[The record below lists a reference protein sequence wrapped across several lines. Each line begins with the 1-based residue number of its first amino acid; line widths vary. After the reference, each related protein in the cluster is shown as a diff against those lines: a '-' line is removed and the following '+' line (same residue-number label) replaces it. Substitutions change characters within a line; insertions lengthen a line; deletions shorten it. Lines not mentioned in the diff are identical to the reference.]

1 MSTEILKILPLEPE
15 VIDNPHKPFI
25 GERTLRLVESL
36 NIGEKGKETV
46 LSEAYQILEHCKF
59 PGEDGSRTS
68 IAVGYVQSGKT
79 MSFTVLSALAAD
91 NGFKVII
98 YLTGTKTNLQNQT
111 YKRLKGDFR
120 INGDFTSYRIFEDS
134 LENTITD
141 ISRIR
146 NFILLKG
153 CVLLFPI
160 LKHYKHIS
168 TLAEVFQSTSIAP
181 LVQNKAVLIID
192 DEADQSSFN
201 TYARANTRKPD
212 WEEDDYSSTYSSILQ
227 LRKSFPCHS
236 YVQYTATP
244 QAAFLID
251 SNDILSPEYQT
262 VLTPGDDYTGG
273 LFFFKSNDREY
284 VKVIPDEELYHKV
297 RNPLTSMPKSLEKA
311 LKEFLISV
319 AIKVF
324 IQKEVKFLSMM
335 IHIDGSRDS
344 NELFCKWTSSKL
356 NQWIDRINLPKNDPS
371 YSMFISN
378 LREAY
383 ESISLYVENRPSFEE
398 VIDVLDEVM
407 ILTHI
412 RLVQGDGPSTYYV
425 EKGEIDWEEAPAHI
439 LVGADMLNRG
449 FTVEKLSMTYMPRQ
463 TKNKSNADTIEQRCR
478 FFGYKKK
485 YADICRIYI
494 STKSKKE
501 YLDYVDHEE
510 MLRKNLKQCKSVAE
524 FSRMAKAMVLTNRLN
539 PTRSNILSTELVRD
553 KLIGWRQLRTL
564 DHLEET
570 TEIVDEMLNSIPA
583 SHFTRFKDYDGNVA
597 RNHRYINIGVESFI
611 DFFKQVRYDEVPM
624 ITRKLVT
631 IQYLRYLQEQKII
644 DHVCVIDMSYQAKG
658 NQMRTHKVP
667 GGKPANLIQ
676 GHSPDRVY
684 PGDAHFK
691 FEDTIC
697 FQLHHYRIKDDG
709 YYGNKVACNL
719 AIYYPEKLGTEYI
732 ALNSAIEE
740 DDDE

>member
-1 MSTEILKILPLEPE
+1 MSAEILTILPLDTVKE
-15 VIDNPHKPFI
+15 DSPHKPFI

-36 NIGEKGKETV
+36 GVNDKSKQTV
-46 LSEAYQILEHCKF
+46 LSEACQILERCKF
-59 PGEDGSRTS
+59 PGESGSRTN

-98 YLTGTKTNLQNQT
+98 YLTGTKTNLQDQT
-111 YKRLKGDFR
+111 YKRLKGDFHVD
-120 INGDFTSYRIFEDS
+120 GDYTSYRIFDDS
-134 LENTITD
+134 LENTVTD

-146 NFILLKG
+146 NFMILKD
-153 CVLLFPI
+153 CVLMFPI
-160 LKHYKHIS
+160 LKHYKHIQ
-168 TLAEVFQSTSIAP
+168 TLADIFKSTSIAP

-201 TYARANTRKPD
+201 TYARANTRKEE
-212 WEEDDYSSTYSSILQ
+212 WEEDDFSSTYASILQ
-227 LRKSFPCHS
+227 LRKAFPCHS

-251 SNDILSPEYQT
+251 CNDILSPEYQT

-273 LFFFKSNDREY
+273 LFFFKSSDRKY
-284 VKVIPDEELYHKV
+284 VEIIPENELYHKE
-297 RNPLTSMPKSLEKA
+297 RNPLPAMPKTLEKA

-319 AIKVF
+319 AIKVI

-335 IHIDGSRDS
+335 IHVDGSRDS
-344 NELFCKWTSSKL
+344 NELFCRWTAAKL

-371 YSMFISN
+371 YSLFIEN
-378 LREAY
+378 LKGAY
-383 ESISLYVENRPSFEE
+383 DSISQYVENRPSFEK

-425 EKGEIDWEEAPAHI
+425 EKGEIDWEESPAHI

-485 YADICRIYI
+485 YADVCRIYI
-494 STKSKKE
+494 SKKSLQE
-501 YLDYVDHEE
+501 YVDYVDHEE
-510 MLRKNLKQCKSVAE
+510 MLRKNLKQCRSVAE
-524 FSRMAKAMVLTNRLN
+524 FTRMSKAMVLSNRLN
-539 PTRSNILSTELVRD
+539 PTRSNILSTKLVRD
-553 KLIGWRQLRTL
+553 KLIGWRQMRSL
-564 DHLEET
+564 DNFEANT
-570 TEIVDEMLNSIPA
+570 QKVDKMLSSIPS
-583 SHFTRFKDYDGNVA
+583 SHFTLFEDFDGNVA
-597 RNHRYINIGVESFI
+597 RNHRYINVDVESFI
-611 DFFKQVRYDEVPM
+611 EFFKQIRYDEVPL

-631 IQYLRYLQEQKII
+631 IQYLRYLYEQKKI
-644 DHVCVIDMSYQAKG
+644 DHVCLIDMAYLAKG
-658 NQMRTHKVP
+658 KDMRSHKVP

-676 GHSPDRVY
+676 GHSPDGVY
-684 PGDAHFK
+684 PGDANFK
-691 FEDTIC
+691 FDDTIC
-697 FQLHHYRIKDDG
+697 FQLHHYVIKDDG
-709 YYGNKVACNL
+709 YIGNKVACNL
-719 AIYYPEKLGTEYI
+719 AIYYPEKLGADYI
-732 ALNSAIEE
+732 ALNSALEE
-740 DDDE
+740 DEEE

>member
-1 MSTEILKILPLEPE
+1 MSAEILKILPLEPE
-15 VIDNPHKPFI
+15 IIESTHKPFI
-25 GERTLRLVESL
+25 GGRTLRLVESL
-36 NIGEKGKETV
+36 NVTEKSKETV
-46 LSEAYQILEHCKF
+46 LSEACQILERCKF
-59 PGEDGSRTS
+59 PGEHGSRTN

-98 YLTGTKTNLQNQT
+98 YLTGTKTNLQDQT

-120 INGDFTSYRIFEDS
+120 IDGDYTSYRIFEDS
-134 LENTITD
+134 LESTITD

-146 NFILLKG
+146 NFMMLEN

-168 TLAEVFQSTSIAP
+168 TLAEIFQSASIAP
-181 LVQNKAVLIID
+181 LIKDHAVLIID

-201 TYARANTRKPD
+201 TYARSNTRKEE
-212 WEEDDYSSTYSSILQ
+212 WEEDDFSSTYASILQ

-251 SNDILSPEYQT
+251 CNDILSPEYQT

-273 LFFFKSNDREY
+273 LFFFKSKDREY
-284 VKVIPDEELYHKV
+284 VNIIPEKELYHKE
-297 RNPLTSMPKSLEKA
+297 RNPLPSMPKTLEKA

-324 IQKEVKFLSMM
+324 IKKEVKFLSMM
-335 IHIDGSRDS
+335 IHVDGSRDS
-344 NELFCKWTSSKL
+344 NELFCKWTSAKL
-356 NQWIDRINLPKNDPS
+356 NTWIDRIKLPKNDPS
-371 YSMFISN
+371 YSMFIDN
-378 LREAY
+378 LKDAY
-383 ESISLYVENRPSFEE
+383 ESISKYVADRPSFEE
-398 VIDVLDEVM
+398 VIDVLDDVM

-412 RLVQGDGPSTYYV
+412 RLVQGDGPSTYFV

-485 YADICRIYI
+485 YADVCRIYI
-494 STKSKKE
+494 SAKSKQE

-510 MLRKNLKQCKSVAE
+510 MLRKNLKQCKSVSE
-524 FSRMAKAMVLTNRLN
+524 FTRMAKAMVLTNRLN
-539 PTRSNILSTELVRD
+539 PTRSNILSTKLVRD

-564 DHLEET
+564 DHFEET
-570 TEIVDEMLNSIPA
+570 TEIVDKMLVSIPA
-583 SHFTRFKDYDGNVA
+583 THFTPFKDYDGNVA
-597 RNHRYINIGVESFI
+597 RNHRYIDVDVESFI
-611 DFFKQVRYDEVPM
+611 EFFKQIRYDEVPL

-631 IQYLRYLQEQKII
+631 IQYLRYLKEQNKI
-644 DHVCVIDMSYQAKG
+644 DHVCIIDMAYRAKG
-658 NQMRTHKVP
+658 NQMRSHKVP

-676 GHSPDRVY
+676 GHSPDWSY
-684 PGDAHFK
+684 PGDADFK

-697 FQLHHYRIKDDG
+697 FQLHHYIIKDDG
-709 YYGNKVACNL
+709 YNGNKVACNL
-719 AIYYPEKLGTEYI
+719 AIYYPDKLGTDYI
-732 ALNSAIEE
+732 ALNSALEE
-740 DDDE
+740 DDDQ